1 MATNF
6 GVSTSSPFRRD
17 PVVLP
22 GGIAET
28 HSIPFC
34 RLLRAWCLWCSFRE
48 KICYIITL
56 DKRRGRKTWRRKPF
70 LHVIS
75 PETELPE
82 NTPVSWK
89 PALWITGATAWKK
102 LLSVNALDV
111 YVFLTEISVVL
122 NRWTEYCTTSSW
134 TPTQS
139 SSKTTRLET
148 ACRPTSPTR
157 SKELSIVW
165 REESRQG
172 LIMYQLSCSSRAGKK
187 LQRSWLSCIKES
199 ENARNGP
206 NGCSQQS

>member
-75 PETELPE
+75 PETELPGE
-82 NTPVSWK
+82 HARFLKTS
-89 PALWITGATAWKK
+89 
-102 LLSVNALDV
+102 SVNNRCHSLK
-111 YVFLTEISVVL
+111 EIIERKCSGCICISHRNQCCTQPMNWVL
-122 NRWTEYCTTSSW
+122 YNFQLNTHAIILQNNQARDSLQTY
-134 TPTQS
+134 QS
-139 SSKTTRLET
+139 
-148 ACRPTSPTR
+148 
-157 SKELSIVW
+157 
-165 REESRQG
+165 
-172 LIMYQLSCSSRAGKK
+172 Y
-187 LQRSWLSCIKES
+187 
-199 ENARNGP
+199 
-206 NGCSQQS
+206 